1 MQWLAK
7 LYGLN
12 HRWLYLGFLIIL
24 IIPFIWEIPME
35 PDKIA
40 PGTKGLYDLIESCP
54 DDKVILIDSSWDA
67 GSAAENRAQLG
78 CVIRHI
84 VSKKKKFIVTSAAI
98 TVFAPVFAEQEIRP
112 ITEEAGYVYGKD
124 WVNLGY
130 KIAPAGAI
138 AVLIDSMCRDLH
150 QVFPTDYRGTPVKEI
165 PLMQNVKSIED
176 VAFVYCITYAP
187 PNEWMSIVQ
196 GQFSKPVAFGCM
208 KIMEPSYATFIDS
221 KQLSGL
227 VAGNGGAAEYEK
239 LIGQPATGTK
249 LIIATSFGNCAV
261 ILAAIL
267 GNLGMWA
274 YRKTHKKAGE

>member
-1 MQWLAK
+1 MQFLAK

-40 PGTKGLYDLIESCP
+40 PGTQGLYDLVESCP

-67 GSAAENRAQLG
+67 GSAAENRVQLD

-84 VSKKKKFIVTSAAI
+84 IGKKKKFVITSAQI
-98 TVFAPVFAEQEIRP
+98 TVFAPEFADQVIKPIAEQ
-112 ITEEAGYVYGKD
+112 AGYIYGKD

-130 KIAPAGAI
+130 KLAPAGAI
-138 AVLIDSMCRDLH
+138 NVLIDSMCRNLH
-150 QVFPTDYRGTPVKEI
+150 QVFPTDNRGTPVKDL

-176 VAFVYCITYAP
+176 VHCVYCITYAP
-187 PNEWMSIVQ
+187 PNDWMSIVK
-196 GQFSKPVAFGCM
+196 GVFGKKVAFGCM

-221 KQLSGL
+221 GQLSGM

-239 LIGQPATGTK
+239 LINQPATGTK

-261 ILAAIL
+261 ILAAVL
-267 GNLGMWA
+267 GNLGFWA
-274 YRKTHKKAGE
+274 WKKTHKKAGE